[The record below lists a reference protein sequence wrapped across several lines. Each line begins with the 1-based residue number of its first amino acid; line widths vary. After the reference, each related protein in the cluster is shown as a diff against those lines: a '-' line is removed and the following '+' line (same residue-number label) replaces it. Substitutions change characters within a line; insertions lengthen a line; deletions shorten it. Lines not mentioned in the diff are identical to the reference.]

1 MVVGV
6 KDSADGVAVTA
17 ISVTGTCVAADGVGK
32 DFVDSVETT
41 SVLTTGT
48 FATVGVG
55 EKVLQDSRI
64 PANREIRK
72 VELTRFF
79 TMVLL

>member
-1 MVVGV
+1 MVVGIKGSV
-6 KDSADGVAVTA
+6 DGVAVTA
-17 ISVTGTCVAADGVGK
+17 ISVTGTGVAADGVGK

-55 EKVLQDSRI
+55 AKVLQDSRI
-64 PANREIRK
+64 PATREIRK